1 MYAWNQ
7 GLTYALQQQIM
18 GAHISDG
25 NHQLDGVIIV
35 QQQLAQ
41 RQAVVQLCS
50 VLVAVAPQVLLY
62 RLQALH
68 I

>member
-7 GLTYALQQQIM
+7 EVACALQQQTM

-25 NHQLDGVIIV
+25 NHQLDGVLIV

-41 RQAVVQLCS
+41 CQAVVQLCS
-50 VLVAVAPQVLLY
+50 ILVAVAPQVLLY
-62 RLQALH
+62 RLQALQ